1 MRFVLLRNET
11 FPFCLTYEDIT
22 KYRNDELAVRYV
34 RVVREVYVTV
44 ECGYKPSQKSGIMKW
59 AGVGAHAE
67 LEITPYHEIHD
78 I

>member
-1 MRFVLLRNET
+1 MKILPNTEMTSWLS
-11 FPFCLTYEDIT
+11 D
-22 KYRNDELAVRYV
+22 KYASSAK
-34 RVVREVYVTV
+34 YVTV
-44 ECGYKPSQKSGIMKW
+44 ECGCKPSQKSGIMKW